1 MASEDEILDE
11 ETTQETATPSETDE
25 TAGSEET
32 TDTDNNDTE
41 PLIELIVEDG
51 SLVEDANSYISLE
64 EATAYQRRFNRQDW
78 LGLSDD
84 EKKASLVKATQYVDN
99 QFTWKGRRKF
109 QTQVLGFPR
118 VMLFDSDGFEV
129 NGVPLKL
136 KQAVCEAAYYGYQ
149 TDLFQTYESEQ
160 GIVKRNKERVEG
172 AVEKEVEYFDSKETE
187 VDYISKYAALN
198 SLLRGLYVDKNSGKS
213 VNCRALWS
221 Y

>member
-1 MASEDEILDE
+1 MTPEDEILQE
-11 ETTQETATPSETDE
+11 ETT
-25 TAGSEET
+25 
-32 TDTDNNDTE
+32 TDTAEADYSTDSENENIE
-41 PLIELIVEDG
+41 SVIELIVEDG
-51 SLVEDANSYISLE
+51 NLIEGANSYISLD

-78 LGLSDD
+78 LELSDD
-84 EKKASLVKATQYVDN
+84 EKKASLIKATQYVDN

-109 QTQVLGFPR
+109 QSQDLGFPR
-118 VMLFDSDGFEV
+118 VMLIDIDGFEV
-129 NGVPLKL
+129 TDIPSRL

-172 AVEKEVEYFDSKETE
+172 AVEKEVEYFNSKETE
-187 VDYISKYAALN
+187 IDYISKYASLN
-198 SLLRGLYVDKNSGKS
+198 SLLKGLYIDRNSGKS

>member
-1 MASEDEILDE
+1 MAPENEILGNESTQDLQDTSGTE
-11 ETTQETATPSETDE
+11 EIT
-25 TAGSEET
+25 GKEEIP
-32 TDTDNNDTE
+32 DTE
-41 PLIELIVEDG
+41 EENTGLSVELFVEDG
-51 SLVEDANSYISLE
+51 NLVEGANSYISLE
-64 EATAYQRRFNRQDW
+64 DATAYQRQFNRQDW
-78 LGLSDD
+78 LELSDD
-84 EKKASLVKATQYVDN
+84 EKKASLIKATQYVDN

-109 QTQVLGFPR
+109 QIQALGFPR

-129 NGVPLKL
+129 TGIPLKL

-160 GIVKRNKERVEG
+160 GIVKRNKERIEG

-198 SLLRGLYVDKNSGKS
+198 SLLRGLYVDRNSGRS
-213 VNCRALWS
+213 TNCRALWS